1 MPETP
6 SKFSEFDMQ
15 AASEA
20 LGAESHPMHDVA
32 HGDGEALTAG
42 EAVLEVYRD
51 AGVTRVTTPDA
62 RIELFRVPSYSISA
76 ERVLFEQ
83 GTDGN
88 RSRLLVGRDGKVSF
102 RPVVRATES
111 SRTSET
117 PPNGHHNSPTPSM
130 PSENLTGRE
139 NRTTTPSSTQTTT
152 LEGAKN
158 GEVEQQVLQGRLG
171 RDPWFNSDGDQQIAG
186 FPLAVHNENE
196 TVWHKV
202 VVFDA
207 TADQLQQDHSKGVIR
222 KGRLVDVTGQIVI
235 REEPKPS
242 GGVKKIPEF
251 HASRVTRVTS
261 RTVPVRPK
269 G

>member
-1 MPETP
+1 MPEVP
-6 SKFSEFDMQ
+6 SNFSEFDAQ
-15 AASEA
+15 AAGEA
-20 LGAESHPMHDVA
+20 LRAQPRTMRDVA
-32 HGDGEALTAG
+32 HGDGEALDVGDAT
-42 EAVLEVYRD
+42 LEVYRN

-62 RIELFRVPSYSISA
+62 RIELFRVPSYSVSN

-88 RSRLLVGRDGKVSF
+88 RTRLLVGRDGKVSF

-111 SRTSET
+111 SQTNET
-117 PPNGHHNSPTPSM
+117 PSNGRQDSPNGHG
-130 PSENLTGRE
+130 PSEAPTQ
-139 NRTTTPSSTQTTT
+139 SSTP
-152 LEGAKN
+152 EGDKG
-158 GEVEQQVLQGRLG
+158 GEVQQLQLQGRLG
-171 RDPWFNSDGDQQIAG
+171 RDPWFSSDGDRHTAG

-207 TADQLQQDHSKGVIR
+207 TAEQLQTDHSKGVIR
-222 KGRLVDVTGQIVI
+222 KGRLVDVTGQTVI

-242 GGVKKIPEF
+242 GGVKKVPEF
-251 HASRVTRVTS
+251 HASTVTRVTS
-261 RTVPVRPK
+261 RTVPIRRN